1 MNRAPTCPEA
11 FFDRE
16 KASLP
21 AVLRH
26 RRFGIA
32 TGSTAIALS
41 LASPASAQVVPSTF
55 EVVASPWN
63 AQKVFEPA
71 VLPDLTPPD
80 ARDEVP
86 PEDMPVKLRQQPG
99 YEPVGIRYGSW
110 MFNPQ
115 LMSGTFY
122 DSNVFSSNTDKRA
135 DIAAVIAPSL
145 RAHTLWERH
154 GIDIRLDTASTI
166 YRDNSSLDQTDASLK
181 GNAWYDV
188 SHDLAILTNFQ
199 IAHLNE
205 GVGTLSSPA
214 NAVSPTP
221 YNLFSGDVS
230 VRKEFNRL
238 AASIGISINSYDYGQ
253 SRAQDGTIINQD
265 GRDGQ
270 IYALH
275 GRIDYAFSPIIGWFA
290 GVEGNQRNLRGTP
303 TQSLDSQGYRALS
316 GVTIDLTHLIS
327 GEIGAGYARQE
338 FSDRTIGVIE
348 GPSYRAQLTWRPTR
362 LLDVHFKAEQIVTET
377 SATSSAG
384 VQANA
389 IQAGVDYEFRRN
401 IILSLAGTY
410 ENDRFFGQDRKDT
423 VITSDVRVKYLFNRF
438 ATMAV
443 YHRYTDRNSDVS
455 AFSYDKHQV
464 GINVTAQF

>member
-1 MNRAPTCPEA
+1 MNRALKCPNA
-11 FFDRE
+11 FFARE
-16 KASLP
+16 EATRP
-21 AVLRH
+21 AVSRCRGLRL
-26 RRFGIA
+26 A
-32 TGSTAIALS
+32 TSSTAIAIG
-41 LASPASAQVVPSTF
+41 LASPSAAQVIPSTF
-55 EVVASPWN
+55 QVVAAPWN
-63 AQKVFEPA
+63 AQKVFEPS
-71 VLPDLTPPD
+71 VLPDLTPTD
-80 ARDEVP
+80 TRDEVQ
-86 PEDMPVKLRQQPG
+86 PEDMPVKQRQQPG

-154 GIDIRLDTASTI
+154 GIDIKLDTASTI

-188 SHDLAILTNFQ
+188 SHDLAVLTSFQ

-205 GVGTLSSPA
+205 GVGTLSSPT

-230 VRKEFNRL
+230 VRKEWNRL
-238 AASIGISINSYDYGQ
+238 AASAGISVSSYDYGQ
-253 SRAQDGTIINQD
+253 NRAQDGTIINQD

-270 IYALH
+270 IYAVH
-275 GRIDYAFSPIIGWFA
+275 GRMDYAFSPVLGWFA
-290 GVEGNQRNLRGTP
+290 GIEGNQRSIRGTP
-303 TQSLDSQGYRALS
+303 ERSLDSQGYRALS
-316 GVTIDLTHLIS
+316 GITIGLTHLLS
-327 GEIGAGYARQE
+327 GEIGGGYARQE
-338 FSDRTIGVIE
+338 FSDATIGVIE
-348 GPSYRAQLTWRPTR
+348 GPSYRAQLTYRPTR
-362 LLDVHFKAEQIVTET
+362 LLDLHFKAEQIVTET

-389 IQAGVDYEFRRN
+389 IQVGADYEFRRN
-401 IILSLAGTY
+401 VILSLAGTY
-410 ENDRFFGQDRKDT
+410 EKDRFFGQDRKDT
-423 VITSDVRVKYLFNRF
+423 IITSDARVKYLLNRF
-438 ATMAV
+438 VTMSA
-443 YHRYTDRNSDVS
+443 YHRYTDRSSDVS

>member
-1 MNRAPTCPEA
+1 MNRALPCPNA
-11 FFDRE
+11 SGDRE
-16 KASLP
+16 SAAIP
-21 AVLRH
+21 TAP
-26 RRFGIA
+26 RRSRFRIA
-32 TGSTAIALS
+32 TGSTFVILALS
-41 LASPASAQVVPSTF
+41 TPVNAQVIPSTF
-55 EVVASPWN
+55 EIVTAPWN
-63 AQKVFEPA
+63 AQKVFEPSG
-71 VLPDLTPPD
+71 LQNLNPPD
-80 ARDEVP
+80 ARDEIA
-86 PEDMPVKLRQQPG
+86 PEDMPVKQRQQPG

-122 DSNVFSSNTDKRA
+122 DSNVFSSNNDKRA
-135 DIAAVIAPSL
+135 DIAAVVAPAL

-154 GIDIRLDTASTI
+154 GIDIKLDTASTI
-166 YRDNSSLDQTDASLK
+166 YRGNSSLDQTDASLK

-188 SHDLAILTNFQ
+188 SHDLAVLTKFQ

-214 NAVSPTP
+214 NAISPTP

-238 AASIGISINSYDYGQ
+238 AASIGISVDSYDYGQ
-253 SRAQDGTIINQD
+253 TRAQDGTIINQD

-270 IYALH
+270 VYALH
-275 GRIDYAFSPIIGWFA
+275 GRVDYAFSPILGWFA
-290 GVEGNQRNLRGTP
+290 GVEGNQRKIRGTEA
-303 TQSLDSQGYRALS
+303 QSLDSQGYRALS
-316 GVTIDLTHLIS
+316 GVTIGLTNLLS
-327 GEIGAGYARQE
+327 GEIGAGYARQQ
-338 FSDRTIGVIE
+338 FSDAAIGVIE

-362 LLDVHFKAEQIVTET
+362 LLDLHFRAEQIVTET
-377 SATSSAG
+377 SATSSNG

-389 IQAGVDYEFRRN
+389 IQLGADYELRRN
-401 IILSLAGTY
+401 VILSLAGTY
-410 ENDRFFGQDRKDT
+410 ENDRFFGQVRNDT
-423 VITSDVRVKYLFNRF
+423 VITSDARVKYLMNRF
-438 ATMAV
+438 ATMSV